1 MTGVLIKGD
10 LDIDTH
16 RDKTGWRYREKTAN
30 HTPSKEAWDKPS
42 LPAPR
47 TNSADTWLSDV

>member
-1 MTGVLIKGD
+1 MNGVLIKGD